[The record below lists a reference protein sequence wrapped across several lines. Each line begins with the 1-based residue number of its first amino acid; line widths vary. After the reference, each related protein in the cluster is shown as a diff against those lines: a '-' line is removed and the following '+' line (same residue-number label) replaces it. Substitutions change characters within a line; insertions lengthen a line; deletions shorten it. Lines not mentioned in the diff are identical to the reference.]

1 MVSDDQP
8 RMAESFPCLTAD
20 IVDLLRM
27 DHSTM
32 GQADAFG
39 DLPYCGRCTCSPTCG
54 NILTAPQGS
63 PGGCFID
70 LELCGD
76 SVAWLNLDA
85 DLVSVTS
92 VEILEPEAFGHQA
105 RRELA
110 GLGGQFQH

>member
-1 MVSDDQP
+1 MASDDRP

-20 IVDLLRM
+20 IVDLLLM
-27 DHSTM
+27 NHSTAS
-32 GQADAFG
+32 QADAFG
-39 DLPYCGRCTCSPTCG
+39 DLPYFGQCTCSPTCG

-70 LELCGD
+70 LEFCGD
-76 SVAWLNLDA
+76 SVAWLNLDT

-110 GLGGQFQH
+110 EFSGHFQS